1 MHWTSFISVLCG
13 CLAVSTSYYQYVS
26 VSFRA
31 GTDCSLKSQW
41 STKDVIS
48 TIEWRYGVD
57 PVVEWNRDNRSAVFR
72 AHLQDRAL
80 LDIQTGDL
88 MISSTRAGDSGVY
101 TVFINSG
108 QTRKINVSI
117 LSAVPVPTVSWACQ
131 PEDEGTIFCVLT
143 CEGDTSGAE
152 PVQYSWTH
160 QPQANISSHG
170 DEDANKTLPKSIN
183 VTIVVGSDSD
193 VFVCTVRN
201 TISLQNSQPSTRP
214 STLRETLHPMKGV
227 VVFTSF
233 IVAVTAAIA
242 LHRCWTGV
250 WFFHKESTPWQSDFW
265 RRRIKGGDDSENN
278 HPKELEELKA
288 NPDPETQH

>member
-72 AHLQDRAL
+72 AHLQA
-80 LDIQTGDL
+80 
-88 MISSTRAGDSGVY
+88 
-101 TVFINSG
+101 
-108 QTRKINVSI
+108 
-117 LSAVPVPTVSWACQ
+117 AVPVPTVSWACQ

-183 VTIVVGSDSD
+183 VTMVVGSDSD
-193 VFVCTVRN
+193 VFVCTVWN

-233 IVAVTAAIA
+233 IVAVIAAIA